1 MCSRLAACH
10 MAGALL
16 LKWMYRE
23 KGEGTKL
30 CSLSPGGDT
39 AKPGSAGM
47 RGLHRDCSLKLFPQ
61 VAGFNFSALD
71 KSLISVDLRCSICK
85 MGMFIA
91 YLEETLSQSSRRD

>member
-1 MCSRLAACH
+1 MRSRLAECH
-10 MAGALL
+10 TAGALL
-16 LKWMYRE
+16 PKWMHRE

-47 RGLHRDCSLKLFPQ
+47 RGLPRDPSLKLFPQ

-71 KSLISVDLRCSICK
+71 KSLTSLDLRCSTCK
-85 MGMFIA
+85 MGMFTA
-91 YLEETLSQSSRRD
+91 YLEGTLSQSSCRD